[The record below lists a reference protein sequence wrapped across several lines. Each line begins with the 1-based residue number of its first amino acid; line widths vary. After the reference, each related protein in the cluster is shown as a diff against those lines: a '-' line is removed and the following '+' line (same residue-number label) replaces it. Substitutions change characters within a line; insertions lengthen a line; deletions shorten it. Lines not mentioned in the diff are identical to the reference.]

1 MRGPLC
7 VPARPQSS
15 VCLPQVSYLAS
26 VLRLGVSPE
35 ASFSQWAWQML
46 LRLKLHGNSQNPQ
59 AAWAGPGSASS
70 PPPEIT
76 HAPSM
81 HSVLRAVKA
90 GLPIGC
96 YLSVAMTTAGHR
108 LATQTPDP

>member
-1 MRGPLC
+1 MTC
-7 VPARPQSS
+7 SS
-15 VCLPQVSYLAS
+15 PSHLQVSYLAS

-59 AAWAGPGSASS
+59 AAWSGPGSASS
-70 PPPEIT
+70 PPLEIT

-108 LATQTPDP
+108 

>member
-1 MRGPLC
+1 M
-7 VPARPQSS
+7 
-15 VCLPQVSYLAS
+15 SYLAS

-35 ASFSQWAWQML
+35 ASFSQWAWQLL
-46 LRLKLHGNSQNPQ
+46 LRLKLHGNAQNPKGS
-59 AAWAGPGSASS
+59 WAVPALASN
-70 PPPEIT
+70 PPPELT

-96 YLSVAMTTAGHR
+96 YLSLAMTVVGHR
-108 LATQTPDP
+108 FANVYDSFL